1 MYKTNDE
8 SKLVAK
14 TQNQQTLSNA
24 TLGFA
29 LGSYYQLKGSRDKA
43 KELFEKVVA
52 GHQWSSFGY
61 IAAEVELA
69 KMK

>member
-1 MYKTNDE
+1 MYKTGDN
-8 SKLVAK
+8 SKLVEK

-29 LGSYYQLKGSRDKA
+29 LGTYYQLRGDKGKA
-43 KELFEKVVA
+43 RELFEKVVA
-52 GHQWSSFGY
+52 GNQWSSFGY
-61 IAAEVELA
+61 IAAEAEMT